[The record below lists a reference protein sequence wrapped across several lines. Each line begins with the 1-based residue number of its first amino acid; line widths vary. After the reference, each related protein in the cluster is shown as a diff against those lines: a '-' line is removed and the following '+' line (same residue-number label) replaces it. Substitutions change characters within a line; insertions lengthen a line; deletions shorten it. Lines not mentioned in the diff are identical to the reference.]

1 MERPLCRTR
10 EKHPWIHNTS
20 VTRVFAFI
28 DLLFGENSRTASSY
42 IIIILASMNSWN
54 SLICIFEPAT
64 HYYVARRVFHV
75 VYISIGFRWLF
86 KVNRNTPRGGDT
98 RVKQAKGH
106 FWGSQSEKDPPGSN
120 PTRVISWRVFYLR
133 EEEIFLPFFFSLFL
147 FFYFLFFLVS
157 QPLLSRTTPFASLAS
172 NRGNG
177 GEERSKFVTWMI
189 QMKQRYV
196 RRK

>member
-75 VYISIGFRWLF
+75 VYTSPSGFADYSRSTGIRHVAVTHAL
-86 KVNRNTPRGGDT
+86 NRRRVTSGVPNLRRTLPARTPLESSRDASFT
-98 RVKQAKGH
+98 YARKKY
-106 FWGSQSEKDPPGSN
+106 FFP
-120 PTRVISWRVFYLR
+120 
-133 EEEIFLPFFFSLFL
+133 FFSLSFSS
-147 FFYFLFFLVS
+147 FIFYFFS
-157 QPLLSRTTPFASLAS
+157 
-172 NRGNG
+172 
-177 GEERSKFVTWMI
+177 
-189 QMKQRYV
+189 
-196 RRK
+196 